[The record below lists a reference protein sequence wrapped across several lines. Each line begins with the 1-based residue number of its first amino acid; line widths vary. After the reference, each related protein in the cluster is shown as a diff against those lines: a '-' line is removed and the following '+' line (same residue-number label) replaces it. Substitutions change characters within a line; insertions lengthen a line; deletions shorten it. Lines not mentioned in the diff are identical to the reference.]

1 MAYTHTHFFLY
12 IFIHKND
19 TAYIFLTVQAD
30 GNIKD
35 MTFLAEYSG
44 DVDYLENR
52 ANDDCDCLMTLLLS
66 ANPSQDLV
74 ICPDKQGNI
83 SRFFSGINNQTP

>member
-1 MAYTHTHFFLY
+1 
-12 IFIHKND
+12 
-19 TAYIFLTVQAD
+19 VQAD

-44 DVDYLENR
+44 DVDYVDNRENDGC
-52 ANDDCDCLMTLLLS
+52 NCLMTLLMS

-74 ICPDKQGNI
+74 ICPDKRANI
-83 SRFFSGINNQTP
+83 SRFFSGINNSTP